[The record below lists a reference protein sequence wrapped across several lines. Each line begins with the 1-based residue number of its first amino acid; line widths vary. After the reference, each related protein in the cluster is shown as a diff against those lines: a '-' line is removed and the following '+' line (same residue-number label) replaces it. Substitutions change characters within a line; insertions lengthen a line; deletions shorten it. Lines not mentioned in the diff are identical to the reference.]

1 MIKSMTGFSAKE
13 LAIASLGKV
22 NVELRSTNHK
32 FLEVVLHLPDGFL
45 SLEESI
51 KKIIEAKI
59 KRGRINCVVTISGT
73 SPSRVFINRPLIKN
87 YLAAFTALKKQFHIQ
102 DGVTFDTLIHLPGVL
117 SLADNTASAAST
129 IWPHLKTLIG
139 AAVDDLVRARQKE
152 GQAMHGYL
160 KQRAQG
166 LEEEVGRVKARFK
179 RATAQ
184 KLRGMKSDEE
194 KGAFLRETDI
204 TEEIERLSFHN
215 KNFIKKLSLNEPIGK
230 ELDFIAQEMQRETNT
245 AGAKTADA
253 AISAKVVQIRSQI
266 EKIREQLQN
275 VE

>member
-13 LAIASLGKV
+13 LAITSLGKV
-22 NVELRSTNHK
+22 SVELRSTNHK
-32 FLEVVLHLPDGFL
+32 FLEIVPHLPDGFL

-51 KKIIEAKI
+51 KKMIEAKV
-59 KRGRINCVVTISGT
+59 KRGRINCVITITGT
-73 SPSRVFINRPLIKN
+73 QPSQVFINRPLLKN
-87 YLAAFTALKKQFHIQ
+87 YLAAFTTLKKQFHIQ
-102 DGVTFDTLIHLPGVL
+102 DGVTLDTLIHLPGVL
-117 SLADNTASAAST
+117 SLAENTASSASSV
-129 IWPHLKTLIG
+129 WPHLKTLIS
-139 AAVDDLVRARQKE
+139 AAVNDLVQARQKE
-152 GQAMHGYL
+152 GRAMHGYL
-160 KQRAQG
+160 KKRAQG
-166 LEEEVGRVKARFK
+166 LGQEVERVQARFK
-179 RATAQ
+179 RATAE

-194 KGAFLRETDI
+194 KAAFLRETDI

-215 KNFIKKLSLNEPIGK
+215 TNFIKKLSLNEPIGK

>member
-13 LAIASLGKV
+13 LAITSLGKV
-22 NVELRSTNHK
+22 SVELRSINHK
-32 FLEVVLHLPDGFL
+32 FLEIVLHLPDGFL

-51 KKIIEAKI
+51 KKIIEAKV
-59 KRGRINCVVTISGT
+59 KRGRINCVITITGT
-73 SPSRVFINRPLIKN
+73 QPSQIFINRPLLKN
-87 YLAAFTALKKQFHIQ
+87 YLAVFTALKKQFQIQ
-102 DGVTFDTLIHLPGVL
+102 DGITLDTLIHLPGVL
-117 SLADNTASAAST
+117 SLAQNTASAASR
-129 IWPHLKTLIG
+129 IWPHLKTLIS
-139 AAVDDLVRARQKE
+139 AAVDDLIQARQKE
-152 GQAMHGYL
+152 GRATHGYL
-160 KQRAQG
+160 KKRAQG
-166 LEEEVGRVKARFK
+166 LEEEVERVKARFK
-179 RATAQ
+179 RATAE
-184 KLRGMKSDEE
+184 KLRSIKSDEE
-194 KGAFLRETDI
+194 KATFLRETDI